1 MRHPWFASLL
11 LTSLLAGCAAPMLP
25 LQATQVRGG
34 LNFASQAQ
42 EPTRA
47 VKLIAAS
54 SDGLTAE
61 LEYAVLRGASS
72 HRRHL
77 RIAFNGEPGNP
88 DAWQITSSSLNGV
101 AVGQG
106 SVQGADRLMLKQE
119 LSELKSQLVPDS
131 AAPAAPV
138 RTVQALPGTLLAP
151 SRRNRITFHVSAE
164 ASRRALLDA
173 VKQAESSFYIETFIW
188 HDDQTGRAL
197 ADALIARK
205 REVESQGGR
214 FEVKILLDAIG
225 LRFSDGADKTVIDH
239 MRKNGLDV
247 RMFSPTFF
255 SSGRIAPLTHH
266 KLYIADGDQVITGG
280 RNIGD
285 EYLLETVEGPNG
297 IRFPGWHDLLFT
309 ISGDETGRIRDAF
322 FKNWERSGGQRSTTL
337 AAIVPDPTGGVAVET
352 ITTDPHA
359 RQYGIREAHD
369 RLVRNAEREIVAIYP
384 YFSDDRL
391 IKGLIAAKKKNPAL
405 SVKVLLPGIRQVGKQ
420 GLLYELLNEESAAQ
434 LLAAGGE
441 IRMYVGERGA
451 ERFSHFKGLA
461 VDTEILSL
469 GSANADART
478 YKNNHELNTLIDDVP
493 TAQEFKRQVIDP
505 DWAIARPV
513 TQAEL
518 KRSKLT
524 RRIARKVLEF
534 FDFLM

>member
-1 MRHPWFASLL
+1 MRHRLLASLL
-11 LTSLLAGCAAPMLP
+11 LTSLLAGCAAPTLP
-25 LQATQVRGG
+25 LQANQVRSG

-42 EPTRA
+42 EPARA
-47 VKLIAAS
+47 IKLIAAS
-54 SDGLTAE
+54 SDGETAE
-61 LEYAVLRGASS
+61 LEYAVLRGARS
-72 HRRHL
+72 HRRQL
-77 RIAFNGEPGNP
+77 RVAFNGEPGNP
-88 DAWQITSSSLNGV
+88 DAWRITGSSLNGV
-101 AVGQG
+101 AVGEG

-119 LSELKSQLVPDS
+119 LSELKTQLAPET
-131 AAPAAPV
+131 APAAPV
-138 RTVQALPGTLLAP
+138 RAVQALPGTLRAP
-151 SRRNRITFHVSAE
+151 SRHNRITFHVSAD

-173 VKQAESSFYIETFIW
+173 VKQAESSFYVETFIW

-205 REVESQGGR
+205 REVESRGGR

-239 MRKNGLDV
+239 MRQNGLEV
-247 RMFSPTFF
+247 RMFSPYFF
-255 SSGRIAPLTHH
+255 SGGRIAPLTHH

-285 EYLLETVEGPNG
+285 EYLLDTIEGPNG

-309 ISGDETGRIRDAF
+309 IAGDETGRIRDAF
-322 FKNWERSGGQRSTTL
+322 FQNWERAGGKRPTTL
-337 AAIVPDPTGGVAVET
+337 AAIVPDPSGAVAVET

-359 RQYGIREAHD
+359 RQYGIREAHE

-391 IKGLIAAKKKNPAL
+391 IKSLIAAKQKNPAL
-405 SVKVLLPGIRQVGKQ
+405 SVKVLLPGVRQVGKQ
-420 GLLYELLNEESAAQ
+420 GLLYELLNEESASQ

-441 IRMYVGERGA
+441 IRMYVGQRGA

-493 TAQEFKRQVIDP
+493 TAQAFKREIIDP
-505 DWAIARPV
+505 DWATARPV